1 MVIIEPAALALFCLA
16 AFALIV
22 VPGPAVFYIVAR
34 SVAQGTAAGMVSAL
48 GVGLGATLHVAAAA
62 LGVSAVLMASAT
74 AFTLLKLAGA
84 AYLIYLGVRTL
95 LSRQDPGAV
104 RVTDR
109 RALSRVFLDGAL
121 VNALNPKVALFFLAF
136 LPQFVSP
143 AAGSVPAQM
152 VFLGAL
158 FVLIGIASDA
168 VYALLA
174 GGLTSRFRASVRG
187 QRLGRWFSGS
197 LYLALGAGTA
207 VMGAGEKPAS

>member
-1 MVIIEPAALALFCLA
+1 MILALLRHPGRSAGIGRRGKPLIDDSQAGKRASRAACLRSA
-16 AFALIV
+16 EDGI
-22 VPGPAVFYIVAR
+22 PGCE
-34 SVAQGTAAGMVSAL
+34 
-48 GVGLGATLHVAAAA
+48 
-62 LGVSAVLMASAT
+62 
-74 AFTLLKLAGA
+74 
-84 AYLIYLGVRTL
+84 
-95 LSRQDPGAV
+95 
-104 RVTDR
+104 
-109 RALSRVFLDGAL
+109 LDGAL

-174 GGLTSRFRASVRG
+174 GGLTARFRASVRG